1 MKNVL
6 ETKVHMGWG
15 GGESWCGL
23 AQSGGLQ
30 VALGQTFSMVSSF
43 VLTTRPLNTP
53 VLQHFGQQQDPQGP
67 RLHRT
72 HRQTT
77 TMTMGVKEGRSQL
90 CVRQNTLKK

>member
-6 ETKVHMGWG
+6 ETRVHMGWG
-15 GGESWCGL
+15 GGGSWCGL

-72 HRQTT
+72 HTDNNHDD
-77 TMTMGVKEGRSQL
+77 GR
-90 CVRQNTLKK
+90 